1 MVHSNLVIADAHVHI
16 HPCFDL
22 DDLLDGAV
30 KNFSLRANQGVDL
43 EGYQFVLLLTETST
57 DKVFRQLC
65 NQAKNNTHLHQNESN
80 WQIYLTR
87 EDCSVY
93 ARNTD
98 GREIYIIA
106 GSQIVVA
113 ENLEVL
119 ALGTADK
126 IPDGQPLTTV
136 VEKVIDHGG
145 IPVIPWGFG
154 KWLGKRG
161 KILSNFLSKND
172 ISQLFLGDNSARPIF
187 WFQPTFFQTAKKL
200 GLRILPGTDPLP
212 FPSEAS
218 RAGSFG
224 FTLEG
229 NLNPQKPAES
239 LKQLLRQSS
248 TQPQA
253 YGSLENPWRFIRNQI
268 AMQLVKRQRTTA

>member
-1 MVHSNLVIADAHVHI
+1 MVNSNLIIADAHVHI
-16 HPCFDL
+16 HPCFNL
-22 DDLLDGAV
+22 DDLLDGAMN
-30 KNFSLRANQGVDL
+30 NFSLRAKKGVNLDKC
-43 EGYQFVLLLTETST
+43 QFVLLLTETST
-57 DKVFRQLC
+57 DDFFHQLF
-65 NQAKNNTHLHQNESN
+65 NRAKNSTNLHQHEQN
-80 WQIYLTR
+80 WQIYLTQ
-87 EDCSVY
+87 EDCSVS

-106 GSQIVVA
+106 GSQIVAA

-119 ALGTADK
+119 ALGTAEN
-126 IPDGQPLTTV
+126 IPDGQPLAMV
-136 VEKVIDHGG
+136 VETVIDRGG

-161 KILSNFLSKND
+161 KILRNFLNKND
-172 ISQLFLGDNSARPIF
+172 SSKLFLGDNSARPIF
-187 WFQPTFFQTAKKL
+187 WFQPTFFQEAKKL

-212 FPSEAS
+212 FPSETS

-229 NLNPQKPAES
+229 SLNPQKPAES

-268 AMQLVKRQRTTA
+268 AMQLVKRQRKTA